1 MKMLNEVK
9 VTASDYLVDNEV
21 VYEVST
27 TEGHVVAVLA
37 THEDAVATAE
47 YLQTSEIGQW
57 LVA

>member
-1 MKMLNEVK
+1 MLNEVK

-27 TEGHVVAVLA
+27 TEGQVVAVLA

-47 YLQTSEIGQW
+47 YLMTTEIGQW

>member
-1 MKMLNEVK
+1 MLNEVK

-27 TEGHVVAVLA
+27 TEGQVVAVLA

-47 YLQTSEIGQW
+47 YLMTTEIGQW
-57 LVA
+57 LIG